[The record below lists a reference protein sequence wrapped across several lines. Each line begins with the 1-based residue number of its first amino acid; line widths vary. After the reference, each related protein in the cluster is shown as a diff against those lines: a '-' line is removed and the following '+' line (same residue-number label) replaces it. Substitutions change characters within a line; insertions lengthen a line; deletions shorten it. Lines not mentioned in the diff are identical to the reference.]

1 MMVIVAL
8 LPLLFSALII
18 IPPMQ
23 SAFSENTSIDNTTTN
38 SGNYA
43 MTGNLTIT
51 SASII
56 YSTNRAEECPLNN
69 ISSNETASE
78 NQTEKLNW
86 FVQEK
91 PQCSDVILY
100 TTEQLKAMGVKIN
113 NFRSMDSDVMVC
125 LSCDFCPDDY
135 LLVLTDDKQSKSILL
150 DLGFMP
156 VDDLSKYP

>member
-8 LPLLFSALII
+8 ISVLLDALII
-18 IPPMQ
+18 ITQMQ
-23 SAFSENTSIDNTTTN
+23 SAFSENISIDNITTN
-38 SGNYA
+38 SGNSA
-43 MTGNLTIT
+43 MAVSLTT
-51 SASII
+51 PSASIT
-56 YSTNRAEECPLNN
+56 YSTNGAEECLLNN
-69 ISSNETASE
+69 ISSNETVSE

-91 PQCSDVILY
+91 PQCSDVTLY
-100 TTEQLKAMGVKIN
+100 TTEQLKALGVKIDS
-113 NFRSMDSDVMVC
+113 FRSMDSDVMVC

-135 LLVLTDDKQSKSILL
+135 LLVHTNDKQSKSILL